1 MKDLYHLH
9 PKAYKEG
16 YQILDMLPQESKEKI
31 QEKIWNFIKE
41 NMDNK
46 HEVTVED
53 IHKNN
58 LLEDS
63 NILLAI
69 VYKQYMATEEEKKI
83 IKAKEKIVERQKEK
97 EAYEKYNP
105 NDIFKKHKNE

>member
-16 YQILDMLPQESKEKI
+16 YQILDMLPQESKDKI
-31 QEKIWNFIKE
+31 PEKIWDFIIE

-58 LLEDS
+58 LLEDT

-69 VYKQYMATEEEKKI
+69 LYKQYMATEEEKKI
-83 IKAKEKIVERQKEK
+83 IKAKEKIVERRKEK

-105 NDIFKKHKNE
+105 NDIFKKHKK

>member
-1 MKDLYHLH
+1 MKDLYHLQ

-16 YQILDMLPQESKEKI
+16 YQILDMLPQESKNKI
-31 QEKIWNFIKE
+31 PEKIWDVIKE
-41 NMDNK
+41 NMDLK
-46 HEVTVED
+46 HEITFED

-58 LLEDS
+58 LLEDT

-69 VYKQYMATEEEKKI
+69 IYKQYIATEEEKKI
-83 IKAKEKIVERQKEK
+83 IKGKEEIVKRRKEK

-105 NDIFKKHKNE
+105 NDIFKKHKK